1 MPHTRS
7 AKKNLRKSEKH
18 RQHNKSVQRAVK
30 TQIKKFMDTAQS
42 GTLEQ
47 LREEFRTTT
56 KKLDKAAARRIIHRN
71 LASRKKS
78 QLARVLQAKAS
89 APKPAAAAKPAPKK

>member
-18 RQHNKSVQRAVK
+18 RLHNRAIYRAVK
-30 TQIKKFMDTAQS
+30 EQIKKFTELAQS
-42 GTLEQ
+42 GTVEQ
-47 LREEFRTTT
+47 LQKEFQIAV
-56 KKLDKAAARRIIHRN
+56 KQLDKAAAKRVVHRN

-78 QLARVLQAKAS
+78 QLARLLHSKKVKPSAGKS
-89 APKPAAAAKPAPKK
+89 APSK